1 MTAERRN
8 LGWLAAAWLLVAA
21 LMTLLSEHGLAQ
33 RQFPDPDDV
42 MRLLQ
47 VRDWI
52 GGQSWFDV
60 TQYRLNP
67 PDGVPMHWS
76 RLVDVPIAAVILL
89 LRPFAGE
96 QGAETAALVAVP
108 LLTLGIAMLLVQRVG
123 LKLMGSGPALAAAIA
138 TPFSLGGLK
147 QMRPMRIDHH
157 GWQIVMAL
165 TGLLAALDPRPR
177 RSGII
182 AGAAMAVWMNISMEG
197 LPFAAAF
204 GVLFAWQWLADPA
217 ATERLKSYLA
227 SLAISSVALFGLTH
241 WPSTWAHQPHDV
253 ITPAYLAAFAAAAA
267 VCAAAVRPGV
277 GQLRARLIRLAVTG
291 VAALAA
297 AFAVDPHWLA
307 GPFGSLD
314 PVVRQFWYDRV
325 DEGLPVWQVDWEESA
340 TGLAQPLV
348 GLVGAAFALWR
359 TSGPERKLWATY
371 TFVLFA
377 LTLGGLFVMRTETTA
392 SVVALPG
399 TAFLCALAL
408 RRARNSSLMPAR
420 VVGSAAALCIM
431 TPAYAV
437 PLSVSPV
444 DQRFEKAAR
453 AWGDC
458 MAKSEVDRLRALPT
472 GYIAAPLDITP
483 AILVETQH
491 RALAT
496 GHHRN
501 VSGMR
506 DAIRFFVF
514 PVQEAERIAAHRQFD
529 YVVFCPGAP
538 EAIRYA
544 TRGPHSLSAM
554 LRAGKPPRWLE
565 RMPVQGL
572 YGLQVWRVRKD
583 LLEAQPAL

>member
-21 LMTLLSEHGLAQ
+21 LMTLLSERGLAQ

-227 SLAISSVALFGLTH
+227 SLAISSVTLFGLTH

-277 GQLRARLIRLAVTG
+277 GQWRARLIWLAVTG

-359 TSGPERKLWATY
+359 TSGPERKLWAIY

-565 RMPVQGL
+565 RTPVQGL

-583 LLEAQPAL
+583 LLEAQPVL

>member
-8 LGWLAAAWLLVAA
+8 LCWLAAAWLLVAA

-217 ATERLKSYLA
+217 ATERLKFYLA
-227 SLAISSVALFGLTH
+227 SLAISSVTLFGLTH

-359 TSGPERKLWATY
+359 TSGRERKLWAIY

-565 RMPVQGL
+565 RTPVQGL

-583 LLEAQPAL
+583 LLEAQPVL